1 MKKFIND
8 PENLTSELLEGL
20 ALANKDII
28 HLEDGNLVVNNKLK
42 MLTALRSSLWVVP
55 AMSLL
60 SAVLSAKV
68 W

>member
-28 HLEDGNLVVNNKLK
+28 L
-42 MLTALRSSLWVVP
+42 SLIHI
-55 AMSLL
+55 
-60 SAVLSAKV
+60 
-68 W
+68 

>member
-28 HLEDGNLVVNNKLK
+28 WK
-42 MLTALRSSLWVVP
+42 MATWL
-55 AMSLL
+55 
-60 SAVLSAKV
+60 
-68 W
+68 